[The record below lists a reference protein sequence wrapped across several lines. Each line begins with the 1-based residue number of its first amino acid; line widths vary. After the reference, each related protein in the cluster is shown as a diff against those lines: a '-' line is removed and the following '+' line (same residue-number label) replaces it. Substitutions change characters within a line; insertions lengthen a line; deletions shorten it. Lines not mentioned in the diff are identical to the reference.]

1 MKTLIRGGIVCLE
14 GGPWKGDLL
23 VTNETITSLS
33 ESYSGDYDR
42 LVEAEGM
49 YVCPGG
55 IDVHTHMSLQQ
66 SPRYRS
72 CDDFYSG
79 GAAAACGGTTT
90 IIDHMSFGVPGAPL
104 MDKFEEYRG
113 LAADCPVD
121 YSFHG
126 VFTRVD
132 GAVLEEL
139 REIITKKG
147 FPSFKAYTTYAY
159 PMEDRDLL
167 QILHVIRETGGLL
180 CVHAEN
186 DAITNLLKE
195 RFAAEG
201 GLSPIH
207 QALSRPAAAKAET
220 VARLL
225 RLAEIEL

>member
-90 IIDHMSFGVPGAPL
+90 IIDHMSFGVQ
-104 MDKFEEYRG
+104 
-113 LAADCPVD
+113 
-121 YSFHG
+121 
-126 VFTRVD
+126 D
-132 GAVLEEL
+132 G
-139 REIITKKG
+139 
-147 FPSFKAYTTYAY
+147 
-159 PMEDRDLL
+159 
-167 QILHVIRETGGLL
+167 
-180 CVHAEN
+180 
-186 DAITNLLKE
+186 
-195 RFAAEG
+195 
-201 GLSPIH
+201 
-207 QALSRPAAAKAET
+207 
-220 VARLL
+220 
-225 RLAEIEL
+225 

>member
-1 MKTLIRGGIVCLE
+1 M
-14 GGPWKGDLL
+14 
-23 VTNETITSLS
+23 N
-33 ESYSGDYDR
+33 
-42 LVEAEGM
+42 
-49 YVCPGG
+49 
-55 IDVHTHMSLQQ
+55 
-66 SPRYRS
+66 
-72 CDDFYSG
+72 
-79 GAAAACGGTTT
+79 
-90 IIDHMSFGVPGAPL
+90 
-104 MDKFEEYRG
+104 
-113 LAADCPVD
+113 

-207 QALSRPAAAKAET
+207 QALSRPAAAEAET

-225 RLAEIEL
+225 RLAEIEDEARLYIVHLSAGESMDAVAAAREKGQKNIFVETCTQYLMLTEDKFREGGDEEGIKYILAPPFRKQKDIDRLWRGLANEEIQVVATDHFQA